1 MSLCA
6 RWFIKDLW
14 DSMAEPCKTPSSG
27 AEQPGSDGLEF
38 MVFPPPDPTR
48 GGFRGAARQGS
59 GHNAYAHV
67 EPGVPVDPVAVSAAE
82 SPLPPPPEPRPR
94 RRRSWGAR
102 IGLLLAA
109 PAAIALNFAVLGG
122 IGAAAFVAVALAD
135 LPEIDA
141 LRDVRLQEPLR
152 VYSADGAL
160 MAEFGV
166 ERRRPIVLAE
176 VPPRLIDAFLAT
188 EDSRFFEHHGV
199 DAVGLTRAAVSLAQ
213 TGERAQGG
221 STITMQ
227 VARNFFLTPEKTF
240 LRKLSELLL
249 AVRIERSLS
258 KDEILE
264 LYLNKIFF
272 GHRAYGISA
281 AAAVYYDKDLRQLS
295 LAEMAMLAGI
305 PKAPSANNP
314 ISNPKRAL
322 ERRNYILNRMH
333 ELGQI
338 DAGELAAA
346 LAEPDQSRLRRRPV
360 DLEAGY
366 VAEMVRQ
373 ELLDRF
379 GEDAYTEGLRVTTT
393 IDSRLQRK
401 AQEALRGAL
410 RDYDRR
416 HGYRG
421 PEARLAIKGA
431 NDAALDEQL
440 AGVLRLPGLT
450 AGIVLR
456 ADARQA
462 EVYLGEGQRA
472 TLGLTAVQWASRW
485 IDEDRRGRAPQKVS
499 DAVVAGDL
507 VRLIQND
514 QGGWELSQNPK
525 VEGALVALSPLDG
538 AIYALVGGNY
548 FFDSKFNRAVDARR
562 QPGSS
567 FKPFVYAAAL
577 AESWTPASLVRDE
590 RISIRIDRNKV
601 WEPSNFDHKTMGP
614 VRMRQALALS
624 RNLASVYLLERVGLD
639 DARAFAEHFGFDLR
653 GKPVGLSLALGT
665 AEAPPV
671 QMAGAYAVFAN
682 GGFRVRP
689 HFIARVENAAGERVF
704 ESAAPRAC
712 DDCWFRDPESPA
724 ETLPEG
730 GRRAPSAE
738 RVLDPRN
745 VFQMHSMMQ
754 DVIREGTGRKAL
766 ELKRSDIAGKT
777 GTTNEVRD
785 SWFCGYQ
792 KDLVTVA
799 WMGFDDFSPLGKGET
814 GGQAALGMWVDFMRE
829 ALVGKP
835 EAALDVPQGMVEVR
849 VNKKSG
855 RPTRST
861 GSHTL
866 VEWVPEEL
874 ASAVE
879 GPEPVRVVQERPK
892 APAVPRVM
900 DELF

>member
-1 MSLCA
+1 MESGLDVEPRVLPA
-6 RWFIKDLW
+6 
-14 DSMAEPCKTPSSG
+14 AEPP
-27 AEQPGSDGLEF
+27 
-38 MVFPPPDPTR
+38 
-48 GGFRGAARQGS
+48 
-59 GHNAYAHV
+59 H
-67 EPGVPVDPVAVSAAE
+67 
-82 SPLPPPPEPRPR
+82 PPPPKPRRR
-94 RRRSWGAR
+94 RRRSWWAR
-102 IGLLLAA
+102 IGLILAA
-109 PAAIALNFAVLGG
+109 LIAVPLNLAVIGTV
-122 IGAAAFVAVALAD
+122 GAAAFVAVALAG

-166 ERRRPIVLAE
+166 ERRRPVALAE

-188 EDSRFFEHHGV
+188 EDSRFFEHHGI
-199 DAVGLTRAAVSLAQ
+199 DTIGLARAAISLVQ
-213 TGERAQGG
+213 TGERTQGG

-240 LRKLSELLL
+240 RRKLAELLL

-272 GHRAYGISA
+272 GHRAYGVSA
-281 AAAVYYDKDLRQLS
+281 AAAVYYNKELPQLS
-295 LAEMAMLAGI
+295 LAQMAMLAGI

-322 ERRNYILNRMH
+322 ERRNYILHRMH

-338 DAGELAAA
+338 DAVELAAA
-346 LAEPDQSRLRRRPV
+346 LSEPDQARLNRRPV
-360 DLEAGY
+360 DLDAGY
-366 VAEMVRQ
+366 AAEMVRM
-373 ELLDRF
+373 EMLDRY
-379 GEDAYTEGLRVTTT
+379 GEAAYTEGFRVTTT

-421 PEARLAIKGA
+421 PEGRFAVKGA
-431 NDAALDEQL
+431 RDGTLDEHL
-440 AGVLRLPGLT
+440 AGVRALPGLT
-450 AGIVLR
+450 AGIVVR
-456 ADARQA
+456 ADAGET
-462 EVYLGEGQRA
+462 EVYIGGGSRV
-472 TLGLTAVQWASRW
+472 TLGLKAVEWAARW
-485 IDEDRRGRAPQKVS
+485 IDEDRRGRAPRKVS
-499 DAVVAGDL
+499 DAVATGDL
-507 VRLIQND
+507 VRLYRD
-514 QGGWELSQNPK
+514 EKGAWELSANPK
-525 VEGALVALSPLDG
+525 VDGALVALSPLDG

-567 FKPFVYAAAL
+567 FKPIVYAAAL
-577 AESWTPASLVRDE
+577 AEGWTPASLVRDE
-590 RISIRIDRNKV
+590 RISIRIDRNKL

-614 VRMRQALALS
+614 IRMRQSLVLS
-624 RNLASVYLLERVGLD
+624 RNLASIYLLERVGLD
-639 DARAFAEHFGFDLR
+639 DARAFAENFGFDLR

-665 AEAPPV
+665 AEASPV

-689 HFIARVENAAGERVF
+689 HFITRVENAAGERVF

-712 DDCWFRDPESPA
+712 DDCWYRYPESPA
-724 ETLPEG
+724 ETLPVG
-730 GRRAPSAE
+730 GRRGPEAE
-738 RVLDPRN
+738 RVLDPRL
-745 VFQMHSMMQ
+745 VFQMSSLMQ

-792 KDLVTVA
+792 RDLVTVT
-799 WMGFDDFSPLGKGET
+799 WMGFDDFSPLGRGET

-829 ALVGKP
+829 ALAGKP
-835 EAALDVPQGMVEVR
+835 EATLEVPPGMVEVR
-849 VNKKSG
+849 VDKRRG
-855 RPTRST
+855 RPTSST
-861 GSHTL
+861 GSSTL
-866 VEWVPEEL
+866 VEWIPEEL

-879 GPEPVRVVQERPK
+879 GPEPVHFVEER
-892 APAVPRVM
+892 ASGAVAPRVI